1 MKKLLLMLV
10 LSVSLLANY
19 TVSDSNYIY
28 QKTSKDVFVTMI
40 YDDGFEFL
48 YSNTDLYMD
57 DNTPVII
64 FVDNVKLYGFSKK
77 DSFIEFFD
85 PSNKLV
91 ELCKKQN
98 KAQIIIL
105 DTDGELIFDDYVT
118 FTGYT
123 KAFNSLVDDL
133 YGF

>member
-57 DNTPVII
+57 ENTPVII

-77 DSFIEFFD
+77 IV
-85 PSNKLV
+85 L
-91 ELCKKQN
+91 
-98 KAQIIIL
+98 
-105 DTDGELIFDDYVT
+105 
-118 FTGYT
+118 
-123 KAFNSLVDDL
+123 
-133 YGF
+133 